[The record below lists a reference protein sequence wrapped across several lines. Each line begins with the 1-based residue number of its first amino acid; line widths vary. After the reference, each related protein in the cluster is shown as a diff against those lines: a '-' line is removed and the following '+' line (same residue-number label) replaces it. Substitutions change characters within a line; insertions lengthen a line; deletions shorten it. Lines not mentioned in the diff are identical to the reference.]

1 MFTVLT
7 ILCYYHCVIGRR
19 SPHVL
24 MNYLLSHSFFVLK
37 LLLAETTLSLGP
49 FLAAF
54 RRRTV
59 ILQATKIRRCVVPR
73 AAHYGGQ
80 TDGACSSVVT
90 PTANPNIGKY
100 YADYA
105 APWPIAGCKNNATQL
120 ECCKGAF
127 GGQIS
132 GACIMGLPTLQQPSL
147 PHTRRQSP
155 LQPQPRRLQGVRPRL
170 PQ

>member
-24 MNYLLSHSFFVLK
+24 MNYLLSHSFFVLE

-73 AAHYGGQ
+73 AACRPLRWSDRWRMQQCCDSYSKPQHWQVLCRLCCPMAHCWLQEHHPVANLRHRVLCYSAGVLQRCFWRTDKWRVHYG
-80 TDGACSSVVT
+80 TSNP
-90 PTANPNIGKY
+90 PTA
-100 YADYA
+100 
-105 APWPIAGCKNNATQL
+105 
-120 ECCKGAF
+120 
-127 GGQIS
+127 
-132 GACIMGLPTLQQPSL
+132 
-147 PHTRRQSP
+147 
-155 LQPQPRRLQGVRPRL
+155 
-170 PQ
+170 